1 MSQTTVAQVLEA
13 LRPIIDPDLGKSI
26 VDLGFVKN
34 VVIDGSGVSFT
45 IELTTPACPVK
56 AEFEREARERV
67 LALEG
72 IESAEVQMSASTRGR
87 PAAASEEAVLPGV
100 KNAIAVASGKG
111 GVGKSTV
118 AVNLAVALRAT
129 GASVGLMDA
138 DVYGPSL
145 PLLLGVRD
153 HPQGEKKDGKEWIV
167 PLEAHGL
174 RLMSIGF
181 LLTEDSPVIWRGP
194 MVHGMIGQFLSDVD
208 WGDLDYL
215 VIDLPPGTG
224 DAALTLTQQAPLAG
238 AVVVTT
244 ANDLSLIDARKGLRM
259 FEKVNVPVLG
269 IAENMSYFVPPDL
282 PDRKYYIFGQG
293 GGKRTADELG
303 VDFLGEI
310 PIDPQV
316 VEGGD
321 TGKPERSRASSPS
334 SRAARPPSPTQTS
347 PGRTRLDSR
356 AKSERADCANSEGP
370 GAGALLA
377 PAPRPRDLG
386 VALAGA
392 GHHDP
397 RLLGLHRVCR
407 PSVLSLGAVQQL
419 PEERWGGPDLL
430 LRSPTKVVVVGQML
444 ESHGGIGLEEVV

>member
-13 LRPIIDPDLGKSI
+13 LRPITDPDLGESI

-34 VVIDGSGVSFT
+34 VVIDGSSVSFA

-72 IESAEVQMSASTRGR
+72 IEDAEVEMTAATRGR
-87 PAAASEEAVLPGV
+87 PVAASRPQEAVLPGV
-100 KNAIAVASGKG
+100 KNTVAVASGKG

-129 GASVGLMDA
+129 GATVGLMDA

-145 PLLLGVRD
+145 PLLLDVRD
-153 HPQGEKKDGKEWIV
+153 HPHGEQRDGKEWIV
-167 PLEAHGL
+167 PLESHGL
-174 RLMSIGF
+174 KLMSIGF

-194 MVHGMIGQFLSDVD
+194 MVHGMIGQFLSNVD
-208 WGDLDYL
+208 WGELDYL

-224 DAALTLTQQAPLAG
+224 DAALTLTQQAPLSG

-244 ANDLSLIDARKGLRM
+244 ANDLSLIDARKSLRM

-269 IAENMSYFVPPDL
+269 IVENMSYFVPPDL

-321 TGKPERSRASSPS
+321 AGKPIVTHAPDS
-334 SRAARPPSPTQTS
+334 AA
-347 PGRTRLDSR
+347 
-356 AKSERADCANSEGP
+356 
-370 GAGALLA
+370 AGAFREVAGSVARKLA
-377 PAPRPRDLG
+377 IIASRTPPIADANITWSDSSG
-386 VALAGA
+386 
-392 GHHDP
+392 
-397 RLLGLHRVCR
+397 
-407 PSVLSLGAVQQL
+407 
-419 PEERWGGPDLL
+419 
-430 LRSPTKVVVVGQML
+430 
-444 ESHGGIGLEEVV
+444 